1 MARSWTT
8 ERLVLRQIAPDES
21 EVVRAYGLRCREFHR
36 PWDPERPPDF
46 WEPDVVARRLAHELE
61 TAVSDA
67 GLVVYLSTVE
77 EPARVIGRIA
87 FHNVVRGFSQSC
99 TVGYGLAPDATGRG
113 FMSEALNAAVAR
125 IAFGELGLHRV
136 EAAVI
141 PRNTRS
147 LKVVERCGF
156 EREGYSPRFLKIA
169 GVWEDHVRFARINPV
184 AEQA

>member
-21 EVVRAYGLRCREFHR
+21 EAVRAYGLRSREFHS
-36 PWDPERPPDF
+36 PWDPVRPADF
-46 WEPDVVARRLAHELE
+46 WERGVVSRRLVHELE
-61 TAVSDA
+61 TAASDA
-67 GLVVYLSTVE
+67 GLVLYLSTTD
-77 EPARVIGRIA
+77 EPSRVIGRIA

-99 TVGYGLAPDATGRG
+99 TVGYGLAPEATGKG
-113 FMSEALNAAVAR
+113 FMSEALGAAVDR
-125 IAFGELGLHRV
+125 IAFGEMGLHRV

-147 LKVVERCGF
+147 LRVVERCGF

-184 AEQA
+184 AEQG